1 MAARPLERRG
11 DSKIVRNQVR
21 AVSENT
27 HALKQGWWGTCAMQ
41 QWPKCELQDLEHRQV
56 LST

>member
-1 MAARPLERRG
+1 MAARPLEREG

-27 HALKQGWWGTCAMQ
+27 HALKQGQWGTYAMQ